1 MLTKLRETAKLVWP
15 YCCLTFMVLGVLL
28 PQLPCFKGNTVFG
41 LEKHWVSIPDLRTH
55 DKGCSYYHRG
65 WGFYTLI
72 GFGRD
77 HVSCRGLHCYR
88 RGRW

>member
-1 MLTKLRETAKLVWP
+1 MVTSLREAAKRVWP
-15 YCCLTFMVLGVLL
+15 SLCLVLMVLGVLL
-28 PQLPCFKGNTVFG
+28 PQLPWFEGNAVLG
-41 LEKHWVSIPDLRTH
+41 LEKYWVSLRDFRTH

-72 GFGRD
+72 GLGRD